1 METTQWWRCATTE
14 LGQGQCIP
22 LQIINRR
29 RQRINRCRPPCF
41 PSARRHAPPHG
52 SLEAARCRSTPD
64 FNRRLGDSASASSTA
79 AWQHLARPAPERVG
93 CRVSYLPRCSKCRK
107 SSRRKIISE
116 RPRYSHYQG
125 FLLPFTSDAT
135 PGAASGQQLACRR
148 HGCCSSRQGGLSQRC
163 SSACCKPGQ
172 CEQLSSAWQRVS
184 ASTSAV
190 LACPRLTAFTQTSD
204 AARATYRGQCIQGIG
219 RRSTCAWLARLFCS
233 QPCWQGWH
241 Q

>member
-93 CRVSYLPRCSKCRK
+93 CRFSYLSSCSKCRK

-116 RPRYSHYQG
+116 RPRYSHYQC
-125 FLLPFTSDAT
+125 FLPILTSDAA
-135 PGAASGQQLACRR
+135 PGAASGQQLACRNR
-148 HGCCSSRQGGLSQRC
+148 GCCSSRQIGLSQRC

-172 CEQLSSAWQRVS
+172 CKQLSSALQRVA

-190 LACPRLTAFTQTSD
+190 LACHCPTGHPQPSGAG
-204 AARATYRGQCIQGIG
+204 RASY
-219 RRSTCAWLARLFCS
+219 
-233 QPCWQGWH
+233 
-241 Q
+241 